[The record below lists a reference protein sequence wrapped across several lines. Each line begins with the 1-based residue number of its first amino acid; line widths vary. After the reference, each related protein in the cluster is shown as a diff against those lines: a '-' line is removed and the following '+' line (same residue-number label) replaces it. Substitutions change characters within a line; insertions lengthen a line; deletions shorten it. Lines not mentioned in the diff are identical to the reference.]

1 MRRMRSVRRVAGVQV
16 EGEKRNRKMQVEVR
30 KRKEGRR
37 IGSEDVRLITLQGLL
52 RLSVG
57 GVRIVFI
64 EPAYPFH
71 KLFSLP

>member
-1 MRRMRSVRRVAGVQV
+1 MRSVRRVAGVQV